1 MKNKLKQLLDRF
13 SQRTELEKLLL
24 TLLFTACILSSAY
37 VMPFLLNLLFKMFFL
52 ALLLLAVFASYK
64 WLNKLPKVTYDVV
77 KLDYCLKNIVKRL
90 DKRST
95 SQFAFKT
102 WKEARSN
109 KDKTAKLI
117 EAVVISNIPID
128 ELNHNQLVE
137 FVNIYLGEFVE
148 QHGMTMSNA
157 STFYCHSV
165 TSFDAEGVTYIF
177 LRFVLAINNDVAR
190 LFESEF
196 TSYKEETVRT
206 EIEDDEF
213 SD

>member
-1 MKNKLKQLLDRF
+1 MKDKLKQLFGSF

-24 TLLFTACILSSAY
+24 ALLLTACILSSAY
-37 VMPFLLNLLFKMFFL
+37 VLPFLLNIIFKMLCL
-52 ALLLLAVFASYK
+52 ALLILAIFASYK
-64 WLNKLPKVTYDVV
+64 WINKLPEVTYDIA
-77 KLDYCLKNIVKRL
+77 KLDYCLKDIVKRL

-102 WKEARSN
+102 WKEHKTN

-117 EAVVISNIPID
+117 ETVVVSNIPID
-128 ELNHNQLVE
+128 ELNYNQLVE
-137 FVNIYLGEFVE
+137 FVNIYLKEFFE
-148 QHGMTMSNA
+148 KHGMTMSNA
-157 STFYCHSV
+157 SAFYCHSIV
-165 TSFDAEGVTYIF
+165 SFEESGVTYLF
-177 LRFVLAINNDVAR
+177 LRFILAINNDVAR